1 MNSEIHLILEDALR
15 REKVSNRK
23 TLSKSEVKR
32 IVNETPGLRD
42 LLALNDSN
50 QGWQAIWSE
59 LNVQPGDEEVDVEAF
74 DNLLQV
80 KAQAST
86 PPSEELAGHPV
97 IETGES
103 ASMAH
108 ENQHQEYVKLNVV
121 SAAAAAALRG
131 EDSPSPSTQ
140 HPPREPPVPLVP
152 KTKHQKNAAKQQ
164 SGESYA
170 AALKHAPAPEA
181 ASSPSSS
188 QQSKSA
194 SSVRA
199 PPPSVSSQRNGSVRS
214 AISNATDRAAE
225 AIDNATQAV
234 DESLEVLDEEGPVA
248 ASATM
253 AAKIRGA
260 CERHPVVT
268 AVCLAGV
275 AVGVAFIARTRAG
288 RPLF

>member
-1 MNSEIHLILEDALR
+1 M
-15 REKVSNRK
+15 
-23 TLSKSEVKR
+23 
-32 IVNETPGLRD
+32 G
-42 LLALNDSN
+42 
-50 QGWQAIWSE
+50 
-59 LNVQPGDEEVDVEAF
+59 
-74 DNLLQV
+74 
-80 KAQAST
+80 
-86 PPSEELAGHPV
+86 
-97 IETGES
+97 
-103 ASMAH
+103 
-108 ENQHQEYVKLNVV
+108 
-121 SAAAAAALRG
+121 
-131 EDSPSPSTQ
+131 
-140 HPPREPPVPLVP
+140 
-152 KTKHQKNAAKQQ
+152 KQQ

-181 ASSPSSS
+181 A
-188 QQSKSA
+188 
-194 SSVRA
+194 
-199 PPPSVSSQRNGSVRS
+199 SSQRNGSVRS